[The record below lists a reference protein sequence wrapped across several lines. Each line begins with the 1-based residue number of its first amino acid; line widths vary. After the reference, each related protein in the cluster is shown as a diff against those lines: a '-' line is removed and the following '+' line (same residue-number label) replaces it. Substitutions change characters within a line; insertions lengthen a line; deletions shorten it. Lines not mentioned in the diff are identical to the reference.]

1 MENTD
6 KRVFLL
12 DAMALIFRAYYAL
25 ISSPRITSQGRNTN
39 AQFGFTTALVD
50 LINNQHPSHM
60 AVCFDTEA
68 PTERHTDFADYK
80 ANRQEAPEDLIS
92 ALPDIKAIV
101 KGFNIPCIELD
112 GFEADDVIGTLSKQA
127 DAAGY
132 EVYMVTPDKDYGQ
145 LVSEKIKI
153 YKPGYQGG
161 IAEILGPKEVCE
173 KWNIKDVA
181 QVIDILGLMGDAVDN
196 IPGIK
201 GVGEKTAAKLLGEW
215 GTLENVVANADNIK
229 GALGE
234 KVRAGKELAMMSKK
248 LATIITNVP
257 VEFHE
262 ENFKL
267 KEWNREALNEIFTA
281 LEFRTLGKRILG
293 ESVGAPGGAAGGYT
307 APEGVQTDLFGNAVN
322 PPAAAGK
329 KKPGAGVQGAGV
341 PGRGGAPTEL
351 ERLEE
356 ASTRLEAAIERG
368 EEDQEGGEAQE
379 SPATIPHGGKTI
391 HNTPHTYRSVVGDKA
406 IGDLLALLLPQK
418 EICFDTETT
427 GIDPNDVELVG
438 MSFSFQPGEAWYVPC
453 PADSVAAQK
462 IVDAFRPLF
471 EAGSVTWI
479 GQNLKYDWL
488 VLKWYGVEPKGELFD
503 TMLAHYVID
512 PEGKRSMDLL
522 SAQFL
527 GYEPVHI
534 EELIGKKGKGQGNMR
549 DVELEK
555 ITDYAAEDADITLQL
570 KQVFFPRLKEKAVEK
585 VFYEVENPLVRV
597 LTDMEFE
604 GIRVDMEF
612 LREYSKE
619 LDKDARQSE
628 EKVYAQAG
636 ERFNLASPQQLGKIL
651 FEKMQLDPKAK
662 KTKTGQYA
670 TGEDVLLKLASRH
683 QIVDDILAFRELTKL
698 KSTYVDALPL
708 MINRKTGRVHTSYAQ
723 AVAVTGRLSS
733 NNPNLQNIPIRT
745 ERGREIRKA
754 FIPRN
759 EEFVL
764 VSADYSQIELR
775 IVAAISGDPNMC
787 AAFREGKDIHTATA
801 AKVFNVDE
809 KEVTKEMRYKAKSV
823 NFGIIYGQGAFGLA
837 DNLGISRSEA
847 KEIIDNYK
855 KQFEGIQRYMDETI
869 NFAREHGY
877 VETLVGR
884 KRWLKDINSAN
895 FTIRGFAERNA
906 INSPIQ
912 GTAADM
918 IKLAMIKVHEEFRRQ
933 GFRSKMLL
941 QVHDELVF
949 DAHKDELDIIKPI
962 IMRCMQ
968 TALPLPQDVPA
979 NAEIGAGINWLEA
992 H

>member
-1 MENTD
+1 LPKFANMENTD
-6 KRVFLL
+6 KRLFLL

-25 ISSPRITSQGRNTN
+25 ISSPRITTKGRNTN
-39 AQFGFTTALVD
+39 AQFGFTNALLD
-50 LINNQHPSHM
+50 LINNQKPTHM

-68 PTERHTDFADYK
+68 PTERHTDFTDYK
-80 ANRQEAPEDLIS
+80 ANRQEAPEDLLS

-101 KGFNIPCIELD
+101 RGFNIPTIELD
-112 GFEADDVIGTLSKQA
+112 GYEADDVIGTLSKKAA
-127 DAAGY
+127 DAGY

-145 LVSEKIKI
+145 LVSEQIRI

-161 IAEILGPKEVCE
+161 VAEILGPKEVCE
-173 KWNIKDVA
+173 KWNIKDVV

-196 IPGIK
+196 IPGIR
-201 GVGEKTAAKLLGEW
+201 GVGEKTAAKLLAEY
-215 GTLENVVANADNIK
+215 GTLENVIASAEGIK

-234 KVRAGKELAMMSKK
+234 KVRGGKESAVMSKK

-262 ENFKL
+262 ENFRL
-267 KEWNREALNEIFTA
+267 KEINREALNEIFAA

-293 ESVGAPGGAAGGYT
+293 EGFTPGYN
-307 APEGVQTDLFGNAVN
+307 APEGVQKDLFGDAVK
-322 PPAAAGK
+322 PAGGK
-329 KKPGAGVQGAGV
+329 GRPTQGKTAEKTIEK
-341 PGRGGAPTEL
+341 AEEL
-351 ERLEE
+351 ERLED
-356 ASTRLEAAIERG
+356 ATTRLEAAVERG
-368 EEDQEGGEAQE
+368 EEEGGQE
-379 SPATIPHGGKTI
+379 EGAAPVEGVHPHVAKNIG
-391 HNTPHTYRSVVGDKA
+391 NTPHTYMAVVGDEA
-406 IGDLLALLLPQK
+406 IQALVDRLIKEK

-427 GIDPNDVELVG
+427 GIDPNDVDIVG
-438 MSFSFQPGEAWYVPC
+438 MSFAVTQGEAWYVPC
-453 PADSVAAQK
+453 PRDAAAAQK
-462 IVDAFRPLF
+462 VVDAFRPLF
-471 EAGSVTWI
+471 LEPSIMWI
-479 GQNLKYDWL
+479 GQNLKYDLL
-488 VLKWYGVEPKGELFD
+488 VLKWYGVEPKGTVFD
-503 TMLAHYVID
+503 TMLAHYVIE
-512 PEGKRSMDLL
+512 PEGKRGMDLL
-522 SAQFL
+522 SAQYL

-555 ITDYAAEDADITLQL
+555 IKDYAAEDADITLQL
-570 KQVFFPRLKEKAVEK
+570 KNIFLPQLKTKEVEK
-585 VFYEVENPLVRV
+585 VFYEVENPLVKV
-597 LTDMEFE
+597 LTEMEFE
-604 GIRVDMEF
+604 GIKVDTEF
-612 LREYSKE
+612 LIEYSRE
-619 LDKDARQSE
+619 LDREARLAE
-628 EKVYAQAG
+628 EKVYLQAG
-636 ERFNLASPQQLGKIL
+636 ERFNLASPKQLGEVL
-651 FEKMQLDPKAK
+651 FEKMKLDPKAK

-683 QIVDDILAFRELTKL
+683 QIVDDILVFRELTKL
-698 KSTYVDALPL
+698 KSTYVDALPQ

-754 FIPRN
+754 FVPRN
-759 EEFVL
+759 EEYVL

-775 IVAAISGDPNMC
+775 IVAAISGDANMC
-787 AAFREGKDIHTATA
+787 AAFLEGKDIHTATA
-801 AKVFNVDE
+801 ARVFGVAE
-809 KEVTKEMRYKAKSV
+809 KDVTKEMRYKAKSV

-837 DNLGISRSEA
+837 DNLGISRTEA

-855 KQFEGIQRYMDETI
+855 SQFSGIQRYMDETI
-869 NFAREHGY
+869 NFARENGY
-877 VETLVGR
+877 VKTLMGR

-895 FTIRGFAERNA
+895 FTVRGFAERNA

-918 IKLAMIKVHEEFRRQ
+918 IKLAMIRVHEEMTRQ
-933 GFRSKMLL
+933 GLRSKMLL

-949 DAHKDELDIIKPI
+949 DVYKPELEIIKPL

-979 NAEIGAGINWLEA
+979 LAEVGSGINWLEA